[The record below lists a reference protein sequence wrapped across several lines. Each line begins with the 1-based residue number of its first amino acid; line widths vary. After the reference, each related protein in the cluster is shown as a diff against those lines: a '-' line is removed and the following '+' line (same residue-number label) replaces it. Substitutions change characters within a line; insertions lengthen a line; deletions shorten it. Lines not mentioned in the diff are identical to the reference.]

1 MSTNALSCSTMST
14 FLNKGNNKCFVTLPI
29 PAPQSREENETFD
42 NGHDKDDGNDKLMV
56 MVIR

>member
-1 MSTNALSCSTMST
+1 MST

-29 PAPQSREENETFD
+29 PAPQSREENEKFD

-56 MVIR
+56 MAIR